1 MASEGRDAGSPH
13 TCLSPERLCQMWCA
27 TRGVPPQGPFRQIR
41 RRCGGEKRRLFPYKQ
56 GARNVNRLTA
66 EPHTRRRQ
74 RGKMVNKTEFIERIA
89 QEAGVPEGEA
99 QRHFGAFERVVAEA
113 LKGGD
118 EVRITGFGKFSVK
131 ERKAREG
138 RNPQTGE
145 KMKIAASK
153 VPAFS
158 AGNALKQAV

>member
-1 MASEGRDAGSPH
+1 MNKSE
-13 TCLSPERLCQMWCA
+13 L
-27 TRGVPPQGPFRQIR
+27 
-41 RRCGGEKRRLFPYKQ
+41 
-56 GARNVNRLTA
+56 
-66 EPHTRRRQ
+66 
-74 RGKMVNKTEFIERIA
+74 IERIA
-89 QEAGVPEGEA
+89 EEAGVPTGEA
-99 QRHFGAFERVVAEA
+99 QSHFGAFERVVTEA

-118 EVRITGFGKFSVK
+118 EVRITGFGKFSVR

-145 KMKIAASK
+145 KMKIAASR

>member
-1 MASEGRDAGSPH
+1 M
-13 TCLSPERLCQMWCA
+13 
-27 TRGVPPQGPFRQIR
+27 
-41 RRCGGEKRRLFPYKQ
+41 
-56 GARNVNRLTA
+56 
-66 EPHTRRRQ
+66 
-74 RGKMVNKTEFIERIA
+74 NKTELIERIA
-89 QEAGVPEGEA
+89 EEAGVPASEA
-99 QRHFGAFERVVAEA
+99 QEHLGAFERVVTEA
-113 LKGGD
+113 LKGGE

-158 AGNALKQAV
+158 AGNALKEAV

>member
-1 MASEGRDAGSPH
+1 MNKSE
-13 TCLSPERLCQMWCA
+13 L
-27 TRGVPPQGPFRQIR
+27 
-41 RRCGGEKRRLFPYKQ
+41 
-56 GARNVNRLTA
+56 
-66 EPHTRRRQ
+66 
-74 RGKMVNKTEFIERIA
+74 IERIA
-89 QEAGVPEGEA
+89 EEAGVPTGEA
-99 QRHFGAFERVVAEA
+99 QRHFEAFERVVTEA
-113 LKGGD
+113 LKGGE

-145 KMKIAASK
+145 RMKIAASK